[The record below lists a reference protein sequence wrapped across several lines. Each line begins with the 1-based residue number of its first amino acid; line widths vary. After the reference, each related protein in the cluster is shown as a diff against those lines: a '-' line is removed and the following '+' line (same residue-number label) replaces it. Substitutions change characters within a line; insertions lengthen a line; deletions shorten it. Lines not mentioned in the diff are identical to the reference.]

1 MPERHLNIW
10 LCSYS
15 IFVRNWTDCDYF
27 FSIDV
32 NRAVVFTIT
41 WFIGWIWWS
50 VVDHMSHFSLLR
62 NTNPLFLGE
71 QRRQDLI
78 CSRKYIFEKLQGNFR
93 QTFFYLYTK
102 STQLATKNPKSVRR
116 TYKSY
121 PERKTIK
128 KKQQQQVAD
137 QSYKTQRAQCSI
149 IFMNGRRS
157 FATHTHAGQQC
168 TQKPILFIATIEF
181 WFGRIMQ
188 QFFVFH

>member
-1 MPERHLNIW
+1 
-10 LCSYS
+10 
-15 IFVRNWTDCDYF
+15 
-27 FSIDV
+27 
-32 NRAVVFTIT
+32 
-41 WFIGWIWWS
+41 
-50 VVDHMSHFSLLR
+50 MSHFSLLR